1 MLLPSGPSAFP
12 GTPNKGVDELNFELD
27 EEQVMLKTSAR
38 DFLQQE
44 CPKKL
49 VRAMMEDEKG
59 YSPELWKKIADLG
72 WLGLLFPEKYGG
84 VGSSFLDL
92 VVLLEE
98 CGRALLP
105 GPLIATVVLSG
116 RPVALYGN
124 ESQKQ
129 QLLPRIASGDL
140 IMTLA
145 FTEPNGGIEASDID
159 LTAAISGD
167 NFIIDGSKL
176 FVPHAHVADY
186 LLCVARTRKSVE
198 KEDGITVFLIDT
210 KLPGIQ
216 IEPLKTLTGEKLC
229 EVVFN
234 DVTVS
239 KQDILGDVD
248 KGWPI
253 MKEILVEGQV
263 AESAWMTGGAR
274 WVMETSIDYAKSRI
288 AFGRPIG
295 SFQAIQH
302 KLADIAVSVEGAT
315 SILYYAAWTITE
327 NHPDA
332 TMAASMAKSW
342 CGETYKQAAFDGIQ
356 IHGGIGYTWDHDM
369 HLYLKRAKT
378 AEVTFG
384 DSDYHREKVA
394 MMLDM

>member
-1 MLLPSGPSAFP
+1 M
-12 GTPNKGVDELNFELD
+12 NFELD
-27 EEQVMLKTSAR
+27 EEQVMLKTTAR

-72 WLGLLFPEKYGG
+72 WLGLVFPEKYGG

-92 VVLLEE
+92 IVLLEE

-105 GPLIATVVLSG
+105 GPFISTVVLSG
-116 RPVALYGN
+116 RPIALYGN

-129 QLLPRIASGDL
+129 QFLPRIAAGDL

-145 FTEPNGGIEASDID
+145 FTEANGGIEASDMT
-159 LTAAISGD
+159 LTASLSED
-167 NFIIDGSKL
+167 NFVINGSKL
-176 FVPHAHVADY
+176 FVSHAHVADY
-186 LLCVARTRKSVE
+186 LVCVARTHNSLD
-198 KEDGITVFLIDT
+198 KEDGITLFIVDC

-216 IEPLKTLTGEKLC
+216 VEPLKTLTGEKLC

-234 DVTVS
+234 NVTVS
-239 KQDILGDVD
+239 KQDILGEIN
-248 KGWPI
+248 KGWSI

-274 WVMETSIDYAKSRI
+274 WAMETSIEYAKTRI

-302 KLADIAVSVEGAT
+302 KLSNIAVSVEGAT
-315 SILYYAAWTITE
+315 SILYYAAWAITE
-327 NHPDA
+327 NHTDA
-332 TMAASMAKSW
+332 TIAASMAKSW
-342 CGETYKQAAFDGIQ
+342 CGETYKQATFDGIQ

-394 MMLDM
+394 VMLGM

>member
-1 MLLPSGPSAFP
+1 M
-12 GTPNKGVDELNFELD
+12 NFELD
-27 EEQVMLKTSAR
+27 EEQVMLKASAR

-72 WLGLLFPEKYGG
+72 WLGLVFPEEYGG

-92 VVLLEE
+92 TVLLEE

-105 GPLIATVVLSG
+105 GPFISTVVLTG
-116 RPVALYGN
+116 RPIATFGSEN
-124 ESQKQ
+124 QKQ
-129 QLLPRIASGDL
+129 QFLPGIANGNMIL
-140 IMTLA
+140 TLA
-145 FTEPNGGIEASDID
+145 FMEASGGIEASDVTV
-159 LTAAISGD
+159 TATISG
-167 NFIIDGSKL
+167 GSFVVNGTKL

-186 LLCVARTRKSVE
+186 LLCVTRTKDSPD
-198 KEDGITVFLIDT
+198 KEDGITLLLVDV
-210 KLPGIQ
+210 KSPGVQ
-216 IEPLKTLTGEKLC
+216 IEQLKTMTGEKLC
-229 EVVFN
+229 EVIFN
-234 DVTVS
+234 NVTVPATNV
-239 KQDILGDVD
+239 LGEPD

-253 MKEILVEGQV
+253 IKKVMMEGQV

-274 WVMETSIDYAKSRI
+274 WAMETSIAYANTRI

-302 KLADIAVSVEGAT
+302 KLASIAVGVEGAT
-315 SILYYAAWTITE
+315 SIVYYAAWSIME
-327 NHPDA
+327 NDPDA
-332 TMAASMAKSW
+332 ALAASMAKSW

-369 HLYLKRAKT
+369 HLYLKRAKA
-378 AEVTFG
+378 AEVTLG

-394 MMLDM
+394 QWLNL